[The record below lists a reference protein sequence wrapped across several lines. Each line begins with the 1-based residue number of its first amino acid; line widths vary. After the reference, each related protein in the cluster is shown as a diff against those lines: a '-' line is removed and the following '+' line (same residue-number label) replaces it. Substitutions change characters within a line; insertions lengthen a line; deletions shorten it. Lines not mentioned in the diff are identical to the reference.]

1 MAPFAHHNGVLS
13 SNFGRDSDLEIRF
26 ADEDDRFRDKPR
38 GYYEEHEQ
46 KLLSGPEPERTTFQP
61 ETRIAIDPT
70 TTQDEVTGP
79 SCPSSPQPYEMT
91 EEGFPTISPENSQ
104 LWKICEC
111 NADLIETFAT
121 VMEEIQ
127 DLIEIPDGEEHA
139 TGKQQLEEEM
149 REWQAMREEEAR
161 KDEEVRRLISEW
173 EEHNKRKEEE
183 IRRWTNTAQET
194 LEKQA
199 DREEAHKMTREK
211 KGKMKTCYVS
221 LGSAHGVAEGTFLDV
236 KSVVNKAGREVYED
250 IGVLKIEKILAED
263 LSECSVVSN
272 GKELLEAIKQYIMKK
287 TTDEKNAKP
296 LLVNSRCDTG
306 NLIKDLIHIFK

>member
-1 MAPFAHHNGVLS
+1 MKRIGLNLFFLLSFVLFAHAQESKYRKPVVVVNYFNKSSEIKAGDCELARNAVLAS
-13 SNFGRDSDLEIRF
+13 LSKFPRLRVIDVETEASIDEETKRRLKESAL
-26 ADEDDRFRDKPR
+26 ADELAR
-38 GYYEEHEQ
+38 
-46 KLLSGPEPERTTFQP
+46 SGQMKQLGADY
-61 ETRIAIDPT
+61 IL
-70 TTQDEVTGP
+70 
-79 SCPSSPQPYEMT
+79 
-91 EEGFPTISPENSQ
+91 EGFISKLEAQREKDSKGNITYDGKIAYTIKVVSTKDGTVVFSNNYTASDSSCKTEAEAKTIALKKATVTCDMIENVFP
-104 LWKICEC
+104 L
-111 NADLIETFAT
+111 NGTLIELDYT
-121 VMEEIQ
+121 
-127 DLIEIPDGEEHA
+127 
-139 TGKQQLEEEM
+139 
-149 REWQAMREEEAR
+149 
-161 KDEEVRRLISEW
+161 
-173 EEHNKRKEEE
+173 
-183 IRRWTNTAQET
+183 
-194 LEKQA
+194 
-199 DREEAHKMTREK
+199 EK

>member
-1 MAPFAHHNGVLS
+1 MKRIGLNLFFLLSFVLFAHAQESKYRKPVVVVNYFNKSSEIKTGDCELARNAVLAS
-13 SNFGRDSDLEIRF
+13 LSKFPRLRVIDVETEASIDEETKRRLKESAL
-26 ADEDDRFRDKPR
+26 ADELAR
-38 GYYEEHEQ
+38 
-46 KLLSGPEPERTTFQP
+46 SGQMKQLGADY
-61 ETRIAIDPT
+61 IL
-70 TTQDEVTGP
+70 
-79 SCPSSPQPYEMT
+79 
-91 EEGFPTISPENSQ
+91 EGFISKLEAQREKDSKGNITYDGKMAYTIKVVSTKDGTVVFSNNYTASDSSCKTEAEAKTNALKKATVTCDMIENVFP
-104 LWKICEC
+104 L
-111 NADLIETFAT
+111 NGTLIELDYT
-121 VMEEIQ
+121 
-127 DLIEIPDGEEHA
+127 
-139 TGKQQLEEEM
+139 
-149 REWQAMREEEAR
+149 
-161 KDEEVRRLISEW
+161 
-173 EEHNKRKEEE
+173 
-183 IRRWTNTAQET
+183 
-194 LEKQA
+194 
-199 DREEAHKMTREK
+199 EK